1 MKIVVI
7 PGLFLSGRGGRR
19 VVQNVAV
26 TQSAE
31 NITVKLKLLPGPE
44 GLFVPGQVGEVLVLE
59 VEQVKA
65 GAEERGLAMAY
76 KILETCGCCGICVTE
91 CR

>member
-1 MKIVVI
+1 M
-7 PGLFLSGRGGRR
+7 
-19 VVQNVAV
+19 
-26 TQSAE
+26 
-31 NITVKLKLLPGPE
+31 KLKLLPGPE
-44 GLFVPGQVGEVLVLE
+44 GLFVPVQVGEVPVLE

-76 KILETCGCCGICVTE
+76 KILEICDCCGICVTE